1 MLELSIKIELI
12 SAMDTSKTTIY
23 EAHDRLALATE
34 HTATE
39 EFRRDVCPFAEGQLA
54 VVIGGDLRENAPN
67 IY

>member
-39 EFRRDVCPFAEGQLA
+39 DFRKNFAEGQLA